1 MGEED
6 SIQHKKRIW
15 ISYLPKVIG
24 VAFWVCLIILC
35 LIQRD
40 RITVENI
47 VNFTPKNPFLAV
59 CVILLLFAL
68 KSVSMVIYGGILYA
82 ASGILFSIPAAI
94 AVNLAGS
101 VIMTTI
107 PFLIGKRSGVKIMD
121 RLIQRNSKLEI
132 LQSVPKQNEWLI
144 SFFVRIVGVLPS
156 DLVSMYLGASGLH
169 YTRYMIGTIV
179 GQLPAII
186 DFSVMGKNIHN
197 VSSPAFRIS
206 VGIEIFLMILSVS
219 IYYIWKRKRRQEE

>member
-1 MGEED
+1 MGKED
-6 SIQHKKRIW
+6 YIQHKKRRW
-15 ISYLPKVIG
+15 LSYLPKVIG

-40 RITVENI
+40 QITVDNI
-47 VNFTPKNPFLAV
+47 VNFTPKNPFLAA

-68 KSVSMVIYGGILYA
+68 KSVSVVIYGGILYA
-82 ASGILFSIPAAI
+82 ASGILFPLPAAI
-94 AVNLAGS
+94 AVNLVGS

-107 PFLIGKRSGVKIMD
+107 PFLIGKRSGVKILD
-121 RLIQRNSKLEI
+121 RLVQKNSKLEI
-132 LQSVPKQNEWLI
+132 LRSVPKQNEWLI

-179 GQLPAII
+179 GLLPAII
-186 DFSVMGKNIHN
+186 DFSVMGKSIHD

-206 VGIEIFLMILSVS
+206 VGIEIFLMILSIS
-219 IYYIWKRKRRQEE
+219 IYSIWKRKKKRGK

>member
-6 SIQHKKRIW
+6 YIQHKKRTW
-15 ISYLPKVIG
+15 IPYLPKVIG
-24 VAFWVCLIILC
+24 VAFWVGLIILC
-35 LIQRD
+35 LIRRD
-40 RITVENI
+40 QITVENI
-47 VNFTPKNPFLAV
+47 VKFTPENPFLAI

-68 KSVSMVIYGGILYA
+68 KSVSVVIYGGILYA
-82 ASGILFSIPAAI
+82 ASGILFSLPAAI

-107 PFLIGKRSGVKIMD
+107 PFLIGKRSGVKMMD

-132 LQSVPKQNEWLI
+132 LRSVPKQNEWLI
-144 SFFVRIVGVLPS
+144 SFFIRIVGVLPS

-179 GQLPAII
+179 GLLPAII
-186 DFSVMGKNIHN
+186 DFSVMGKNIHD

-206 VGIEIFLMILSVS
+206 VGIEIFLMILSIS
-219 IYYIWKRKRRQEE
+219 IYYIWKRKRNGRE